1 MTIEKTATVGQIASQ
16 IPHSTRIFEQ
26 YGIDYCCGGARSL
39 NEACGAA
46 GVLPQDVIAA
56 IENDNAVDPE
66 TYKEH
71 ARLEQQALVEHII
84 STHHVFT
91 RYELARL
98 ARLIEK
104 VVSVHGMRHPELFQV
119 QEIFLRLYDDLAPHL
134 VKEENVLFPYIIE
147 MAKALR
153 SGSHW
158 ESPCFDTVQNPARM
172 MSVEH
177 ETAGELL
184 SLLRKVTSNYTVPAD
199 ACISYQTLYRAL
211 ADFESDLHQHIHLEN
226 NILFPRA
233 IQMEA
238 RLHPGAPG

>member
-1 MTIEKTATVGQIASQ
+1 MSSMAKTFREWNPEQAVMFPPTALDLVERDDLVNFVRNLVLEQLDLSEI
-16 IPHSTRIFEQ
+16 TRQ
-26 YGIDYCCGGARSL
+26 YQEERG
-39 NEACGAA
+39 
-46 GVLPQDVIAA
+46 
-56 IENDNAVDPE
+56 
-66 TYKEH
+66 YKEH
-71 ARLEQQALVEHII
+71 AKLEQQALVEHII

-104 VVSVHGMRHPELFQV
+104 VVSVHGMRHGELFQV

-153 SGSHW
+153 SGSHC
-158 ESPCFDTVQNPARM
+158 ESPCFGTVQNPARM

-177 ETAGELL
+177 EAAGELL
-184 SLLRKVTSNYTVPAD
+184 SLLRKVTSNYSVPAD

-238 RLHPGAPG
+238 RLHPGRPDDTRAS